1 MSIPQWQSRYK
12 TTINGEIVTFGELFQ
27 KSGTLNFGSLKT
39 LTSSEGGDKFKYETT
54 SGTSKNF
61 TTNPNHFSADYHG
74 PAIANTSHYNIG
86 TGSSVGIANNDFNDK
101 QVNVGY
107 KYNGSDIGPECCA
120 KFYEYTSSSSNI
132 GNFNNL
138 SVPTWVDYYKGV
150 IVGRGG
156 QLGHGR
162 WTNDQHVN
170 APTGGCG
177 GFAVWETPKNLGKR
191 NCNVRYYI
199 STIGWA
205 EFKIF
210 SSNGN
215 EEGYIQCRNGSRG
228 NTVTGNDDDDTHTG
242 WDSIGGGQG
251 GYVFH
256 SNGNLIYYLS
266 KNGDYAHINST
277 HPGTNKEQANYS
289 PNTIQTLVN
298 CWGSAS
304 ATSNNPGYGRPA
316 SWVHNANYGN
326 VHQQWNHSDIY
337 DNCGDACIRYYPIA
351 YDEHS

>member
-12 TTINGEIVTFGELFQ
+12 TNINGEILTFGDLFQ
-27 KSGTLNFGSLKT
+27 KSGSLNFGTLQT

-54 SGTSKNF
+54 SGNSKNF
-61 TTNPNHFSADYHG
+61 TTNPSIFGADYHG
-74 PAIANTSHYNIG
+74 PAIANTSHHNIG
-86 TGSSVGIANNDFNDK
+86 TASSVGIAYSDFNDK
-101 QVNVGY
+101 QVDVGY

-120 KFYEYTSSSSNI
+120 KFYEYTGSSGNI
-132 GNFNNL
+132 GEYNDF
-138 SVPTWVDYYKGV
+138 SVPKWVDYYKV
-150 IVGRGG
+150 VLVGRGG

-177 GFAVWETPKNLGKR
+177 GFAVWETPTDLGKR
-191 NCNVRYYI
+191 NCTGRYYI
-199 STIGWA
+199 SNVGVA

-210 SSNGN
+210 SSNDAV
-215 EEGYIQCRNGSRG
+215 EGYIQCGNGNAG
-228 NTVTGNDDDDTHTG
+228 NRVTGNDGNDTHLG
-242 WDSIGGGQG
+242 WDSIGGGG
-251 GYVFH
+251 GGLILWKD
-256 SNGNLIYYLS
+256 GNLIYNLS
-266 KNGDYAHINST
+266 QAGHDAHTFKS
-277 HPGTNKEQANYS
+277 HPGTNKEQPNYS
-289 PNTIQTLVN
+289 PNTIQSLVN

-316 SWVHNANYGN
+316 SWVYNVNYGN
-326 VHQQWNHSDIY
+326 VHQQWLHSDIY